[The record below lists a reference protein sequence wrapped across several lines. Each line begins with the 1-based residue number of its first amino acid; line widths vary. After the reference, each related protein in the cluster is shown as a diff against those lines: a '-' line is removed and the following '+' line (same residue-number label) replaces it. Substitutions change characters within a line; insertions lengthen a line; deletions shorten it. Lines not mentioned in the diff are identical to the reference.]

1 MTKFVQQ
8 KYITSI
14 GLSSLSTRGDK
25 YNFRCPF
32 CGDSKKNQRKKRGW
46 LLWNEPFDTYIFS
59 RHNCGINTNFDKMLE
74 ENFIDEYNLYRSETR
89 ATRLEKYK
97 GEYKPQVLVIKSKKK
112 VEEKNPLKNP
122 HNLKLFDKP
131 SIFEPIEQHKAGMEY
146 LDGRLLSGLYKDYM
160 VYYGVG
166 KMKHKGVELDFTD
179 MIIVPFVLGDKWYG
193 FQARSIKEKKFLVI
207 LPEENQGFKVWN
219 FFNVD
224 LTKPVYV
231 FESIYDAY
239 SSGKENV
246 IAQAGATLS
255 DSVLKLIK
263 PIFCLD
269 NQFQDDTA
277 NKESM
282 KYIDKGFNVFVWDNR
297 IKEKDFNSLLVKVGL
312 NNKNKISKLIDN
324 RVYKG
329 LRGTV
334 SLRLPS

>member
-1 MTKFVQQ
+1 
-8 KYITSI
+8 
-14 GLSSLSTRGDK
+14 
-25 YNFRCPF
+25 
-32 CGDSKKNQRKKRGW
+32 
-46 LLWNEPFDTYIFS
+46 
-59 RHNCGINTNFDKMLE
+59 
-74 ENFIDEYNLYRSETR
+74 
-89 ATRLEKYK
+89 
-97 GEYKPQVLVIKSKKK
+97 
-112 VEEKNPLKNP
+112 
-122 HNLKLFDKP
+122 
-131 SIFEPIEQHKAGMEY
+131 
-146 LDGRLLSGLYKDYM
+146 
-160 VYYGVG
+160 
-166 KMKHKGVELDFTD
+166 